1 MANSPVSALL
11 DHVRRAVLARE
22 CEEKTDGQLLERF
35 VTHRD
40 EVAFAALVR
49 RHGPM
54 VWAVCRRA
62 LACHHDAEDAFQA
75 TFLILVRKAGSV
87 TPREMVGNWL
97 HGVAYQTARK
107 ARAMVAKKRGRERPV
122 AEVPEVAVGEERGIW
137 QDLQPLLDQELTYL
151 SNKHRAVVVLCDLEG
166 MSRKEAAGQLGVPEG
181 TVAGWLARART
192 KLAARLTRRGV
203 HLSSGMMAALLS
215 PNAASAS
222 VPGAV
227 LSSTIETAT
236 LFAAGNA
243 TAAGMIPSG
252 VVALTEGVLR
262 SMLLNKLKVPLAAL
276 LVCLACLGGG
286 AWRLTSVPAKAD
298 ESEPIKV
305 VKGGDHTFPGK
316 WVNIHKDSPLT
327 RRVVIEKKNDEW
339 TVQTWDVGDRK
350 EVEGQKVKLHLL
362 HETDIHGTRVG
373 ALPGQPARLMH
384 GFATQSDKIADRHLT
399 LRIEKDVLIVETYTI
414 FKDDRTPRHFRCEFK
429 KAD

>member
-1 MANSPVSALL
+1 VSAVL
-11 DHVRRAVLARE
+11 DHVRRAVVERE
-22 CEEKTDGQLLERF
+22 CEERTDGQLLERF
-35 VTHRD
+35 VMHRD

-54 VWAVCRRA
+54 VWGVCRRA

-87 TPREMVGNWL
+87 TPWEMVGNWL
-97 HGVAYQTARK
+97 HGVAHQTARK
-107 ARAMVAKKRGRERPV
+107 ARAMAAKRRGRERPV
-122 AEVPEVAVGEERGIW
+122 AVMPEVAVAEEGNIW
-137 QDLQPLLDQELTYL
+137 PELRPLLDEELTSL
-151 SNKHRAVVVLCDLEG
+151 SHKHRAVVVLCDLEG
-166 MSRKEAAGQLGVPEG
+166 RSRKEAAGQLGVPEG

-203 HLSSGMMAALLS
+203 HICSGMLAALLS
-215 PNAASAS
+215 QNAASAS
-222 VPGAV
+222 VPRTV
-227 LSSTIETAT
+227 LSSTIATAT
-236 LFAAGNA
+236 SVAAGHA
-243 TAAGMIPSG
+243 TATGVIPVG

-286 AWRLTSVPAKAD
+286 AWRLAPAAD
-298 ESEPIKV
+298 KPDETEPRKV
-305 VKGGDHTFPGK
+305 VKGVDHTFPGK
-316 WVNIHKDSPLT
+316 WVNVHKDSPLT
-327 RRVVIEKKNDEW
+327 RRVVIEKKKDEW

-384 GFATQSDKIADRHLT
+384 GFATQSDRIADRHLT
-399 LRIEKDVLIVETYTI
+399 LRIEKDLLIVETYTI